1 MSNPGSAPARQCGE
15 CQVCCTVF
23 ELQETNF
30 DKPAGTPC
38 VHLASH
44 GCGIHEHRPQVCRA
58 FNCGWK
64 QLPGLPDHLR
74 PDLSGVLIYPVPH
87 SMPNY
92 LGLAL
97 IVSLS
102 RGVAH
107 LNDMDL
113 MTFLLTAVTERQPV
127 YLAVHGDRAD
137 AKGLFLNPALER
149 PVAAQDQAGFAAV
162 MRQAIERKM
171 AN

>member
-1 MSNPGSAPARQCGE
+1 MSDPARQCGD

-23 ELQETNF
+23 ELQEPNF
-30 DKPAGTPC
+30 AKPAGTRCP
-38 VHLASH
+38 HLGAQ
-44 GCGIHEHRPQVCRA
+44 GCSIYDHRPQVCRA

-87 SMPNY
+87 SHPGY

-107 LNDMDL
+107 LEDMDL

-137 AKGLFLNPALER
+137 AKGLFLNPALE
-149 PVAAQDQAGFAAV
+149 PAVAAQDQAGFAAV
-162 MRQAIERKM
+162 MRRAIERKM
-171 AN
+171 AH